1 MIPAMPSARKPSNY
15 SLLFAYVLPYFA
27 YVLSSMLL
35 PESVVPKPWRYGI
48 AMLAGLAGIAWSWR
62 WYAPLRGPR
71 RVAGSVLAGVAGG
84 VVGTVLWVAIKSP
97 SLHAFHAWFGAELPS
112 GELWDPAAFWM
123 RVLASGTVVA
133 VFEEMLFRGLVLRGA
148 VVWDRLRRA
157 GAKDPLGE
165 MLHDHGP
172 DDVEPGAWTPWAL
185 GISSVAFA
193 AGHQPGEWLAAT
205 AYGLLMAGLWI
216 WRKDLLSCVAA
227 HGVTNVTLAL
237 WVRQSG
243 QWAIW

>member
-27 YVLSSMLL
+27 YVLSLMLL
-35 PESVVPKPWRYGI
+35 PESVVPKPWKYGL
-48 AMLAGLAGIAWSWR
+48 ATLAGLAGIAWSWR

-71 RVAGSVLAGVAGG
+71 PIAGSVLAGIVGGIAG
-84 VVGTVLWVAIKSP
+84 TALWVAIKAP
-97 SLHAFHAWFGAELPS
+97 FYEAG
-112 GELWDPAAFWM
+112 GEPWEPAAFWM

-185 GISSVAFA
+185 AISSVAFA
-193 AGHQPGEWLAAT
+193 AGHQPGEWLAAA

-216 WRKDLLSCVAA
+216 WRRDLLSCVVA

-243 QWAIW
+243 QWAAW

>member
-27 YVLSSMLL
+27 YVLALMLL
-35 PESVVPKPWRYGI
+35 PESVVTKAWKYGL
-48 AMLAGLAGIAWSWR
+48 ATLAGLAGIAWSWR

-71 RVAGSVLAGVAGG
+71 PVAGSVLAGIVGGIAG
-84 VVGTVLWVAIKSP
+84 TALWVAIKAP
-97 SLHAFHAWFGAELPS
+97 FYEAG
-112 GELWDPAAFWM
+112 GEPWDPAAFWM

-157 GAKDPLGE
+157 GAKDSLGE

-193 AGHQPGEWLAAT
+193 AGHQPGEWVAAT

-216 WRKDLLSCVAA
+216 WRKDLLSCVVA
-227 HGVTNVTLAL
+227 HGVTNVMLAL

-243 QWAIW
+243 QWTAW